1 MRPINLARV
10 VKAKRTIGANWSE
23 KIIGRSGR
31 LPAILLRPKQIAYGS
46 LALGHVGDRGIRTRD
61 GPCDAVSCI
70 DTQPFYGFRDISCP
84 HAGECLKLARTA
96 FSAYDRRNLLAA
108 DWYALADMVAKRA
121 GEVERMRS
129 PADPEPAPEPVAARP
144 KKPRQRRTA
153 REGSPSAL
161 KVSVQR
167 AHSSRA
173 QKSRT

>member
-1 MRPINLARV
+1 MRPMNLARV
-10 VKAKRTIGANWSE
+10 VKAKRTIGAVVGEDHRQKRQVARDLASPKTDRVWQLGPWSC
-23 KIIGRSGR
+23 R
-31 LPAILLRPKQIAYGS
+31 RPWYS
-46 LALGHVGDRGIRTRD
+46 DRD